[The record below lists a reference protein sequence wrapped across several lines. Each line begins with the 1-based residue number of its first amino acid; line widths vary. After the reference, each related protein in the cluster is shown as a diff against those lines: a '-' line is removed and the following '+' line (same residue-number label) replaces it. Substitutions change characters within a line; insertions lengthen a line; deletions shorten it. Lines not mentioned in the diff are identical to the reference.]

1 MSMLSKNQIREM
13 IQQYDI
19 KTTDDIKNAFKDM
32 FSEAVQEIMEAEL
45 DTHLGYEKNS
55 KEQKDTVNR
64 RNGTSSKTLRSSE
77 YGEVPL
83 AVPRDRNGEFEPT
96 IIKKN
101 QTSLSGLEDQIIAMY
116 TKGLST
122 RDIQDHFADLYGAEV
137 SPTLI
142 SNVTNKILPLVKEW
156 QNRPLEALYPI
167 IFMDAIL
174 FKVRHEGRIQ
184 SKAAYVVLGVTIEGY
199 KDVLGIWIGESES
212 SKFWL
217 MFLNELKNRGIQDIL
232 IAYTDNFKG
241 LSEAIEATFPQ
252 TEVQKCIVHQ
262 IRNSIRFVGYKDLKA
277 VTSDLKPI
285 YKVPTEELA
294 LEALSEFDEKRG
306 KKYPIIPKSWMDN
319 WTELATFF
327 KYPAELRR
335 IIYTT
340 NVIEGFHRQLRKP
353 TKSKSIFPSD
363 ESLLKMFYLVTMDVT
378 KKWTMKVQDCGQI
391 LSQFVIFFED
401 RVTDHI

>member
-1 MSMLSKNQIREM
+1 MSMLSKDQIKEM

-19 KTTDDIKNAFKDM
+19 ETTDDIKNAFKEL
-32 FSEAVQEIMEAEL
+32 FGEAVQEIMEAEL
-45 DTHLGYEKNS
+45 DTHLGYEKHS
-55 KEQKDTVNR
+55 KENKDTMNR

-83 AVPRDRNGEFEPT
+83 AVPRDRNGEFEPM

-167 IFMDAIL
+167 IFMDAIH

-199 KDVLGIWIGESES
+199 KDVLGIWIGETES

-217 MFLNELKNRGIQDIL
+217 LVLNELKNRGVQDIL
-232 IAYTDNFKG
+232 IACTDNLVGF
-241 LSEAIEATFPQ
+241 SDAIQATFPK

-277 VTSDLKPI
+277 ITTDLKPI
-285 YKVPTEELA
+285 YKASTEELA
-294 LEALSEFDEKRG
+294 LEALSEFDEKWG
-306 KKYPIIPKSWMDN
+306 KKYPIITKSWMDN

-353 TKSKSIFPSD
+353 TKSKSVFPSE
-363 ESLLKMFYLVTMDVT
+363 ESLLKMLYLITMDVT
-378 KKWTMKVQDCGQI
+378 KKWTMKVQNWGQI
-391 LSQFVIFFED
+391 LSQFVIFFEN
-401 RVTDHI
+401 RVTDYI

>member
-1 MSMLSKNQIREM
+1 MSMLSKDQIKQM
-13 IQQYDI
+13 IQHYDI
-19 KTTDDIKNAFKDM
+19 KNTDDITDAFKDM
-32 FSEAVQEIMEAEL
+32 FGETIQEMMEAEL
-45 DTHLGYEKNS
+45 ETHLGYEKHS
-55 KEQKDTVNR
+55 KHEKETGNR
-64 RNGTSSKTLRSSE
+64 RNGSSSKTLRSSE
-77 YGEVPL
+77 YGEVPISI
-83 AVPRDRNGEFEPT
+83 PRDRNGAFEPQVV
-96 IIKKN
+96 KKN
-101 QTSLSGLEDQIIAMY
+101 QTSLAGLEERIIGMY
-116 TKGLST
+116 AKGMTT
-122 RDIQDHFADLYGAEV
+122 RDIEDHFNDLYGAEV

-167 IFMDAIL
+167 IFMDAIH

-217 MFLNELKNRGIQDIL
+217 MVLNELKNRGVQDIL
-232 IAYTDNFKG
+232 IACTDNLNGF
-241 LSEAIEATFPQ
+241 SEAIQATFPQ
-252 TEVQKCIVHQ
+252 TEIQKCVVHQ

-277 VTSDLKPI
+277 VTADLKPI
-285 YKVPTEELA
+285 YKASTEELA
-294 LEALSEFDEKRG
+294 LEALSEFDEKWG
-306 KKYPIIPKSWMDN
+306 KKYPIITKSWMDN

-340 NVIEGFHRQLRKP
+340 NVIEGFNRQLRKP
-353 TKSKSIFPSD
+353 TKAKSVFPSD
-363 ESLLKMFYLVTMDVT
+363 DSLMKMLYLVTMDVT
-378 KKWTMKVQDCGQI
+378 KKWTMKVQNWGQI

-401 RVTDHI
+401 RVTDYI